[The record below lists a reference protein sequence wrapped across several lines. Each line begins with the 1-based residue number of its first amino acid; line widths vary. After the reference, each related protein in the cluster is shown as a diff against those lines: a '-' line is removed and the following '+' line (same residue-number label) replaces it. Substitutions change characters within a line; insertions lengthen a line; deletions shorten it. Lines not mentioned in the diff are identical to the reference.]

1 MLIDSQD
8 QNFQVSY
15 FSSNS
20 LSHCIHCGLC
30 LSSCPTYSI
39 TFNEQSSPR
48 GRIRLMKAVGEG
60 KLTIN
65 KNFIEEMYFCLDC
78 KACETICPAGFSYGS
93 NIEHARFV
101 INSKNFRWGRVHFL
115 QNSSINWFFK
125 RHSRLKLLSSC
136 IWLFQKTG
144 MIKIIKCLSY
154 ARLMPKWVK
163 HLMEL
168 MPNFSIHFSSD
179 TLNEYIYPSSFKTH
193 KVVFLTGCIMDVAFP
208 NINIDTVELLK
219 HLNCEVITPKQ
230 QGCCGSLHGHNGDL
244 KTARELAIKNIDVF
258 SRYEFDYIVVN
269 SAGCSAFMKKYEAL
283 FKQDSEYYK
292 KAIAIS
298 KRVKDLSEFIS
309 DFNLDL
315 DYKQQT
321 QVFNNKVITY
331 HDACHLIHAQRIS
344 AQPRRLIRSISG
356 IDYRELP
363 EASWCCGSAG
373 IYNIIN
379 YDDSMKILK
388 RKIENIRSVKPDIIV
403 TGNPGCIIQIEH
415 GLRKE
420 NLNIEVLHIATFLR
434 KAYGI

>member
-1 MLIDSQD
+1 
-8 QNFQVSY
+8 
-15 FSSNS
+15 
-20 LSHCIHCGLC
+20 
-30 LSSCPTYSI
+30 
-39 TFNEQSSPR
+39 
-48 GRIRLMKAVGEG
+48 
-60 KLTIN
+60 
-65 KNFIEEMYFCLDC
+65 
-78 KACETICPAGFSYGS
+78 
-93 NIEHARFV
+93 
-101 INSKNFRWGRVHFL
+101 
-115 QNSSINWFFK
+115 
-125 RHSRLKLLSSC
+125 
-136 IWLFQKTG
+136 
-144 MIKIIKCLSY
+144 
-154 ARLMPKWVK
+154 
-163 HLMEL
+163 
-168 MPNFSIHFSSD
+168 
-179 TLNEYIYPSSFKTH
+179 
-193 KVVFLTGCIMDVAFP
+193 
-208 NINIDTVELLK
+208 
-219 HLNCEVITPKQ
+219 
-230 QGCCGSLHGHNGDL
+230 
-244 KTARELAIKNIDVF
+244 
-258 SRYEFDYIVVN
+258 
-269 SAGCSAFMKKYEAL
+269 MKKYEAL

-344 AQPRRLIRSISG
+344 SQPRKLIRSISG